1 MDGFH
6 DTTTAGVTE
15 LRVHGV
21 SGTPPA
27 DILNHPHP
35 RQVCGDDE
43 AGFYRRW
50 WPGGQPTGQDAD
62 LPGVRRREAYAWGG
76 LTSGGKTIALWLL
89 LLPFALVNLA
99 YFMLPRPAPRSA
111 DGTPSRWAI
120 LLRDVAE
127 AGLRLY
133 ALLLTG
139 ALVGAVTR
147 AAVDLVGWQC
157 AAAGRG
163 CTLPE
168 APSWVQW
175 LNALWPEEISPRL
188 ALTALVP
195 FAVVVLLWVIGRRTW
210 MRDEGTAMPSN
221 GAESTS
227 ALLAQPRLWHG
238 EGPVGRL
245 RALHLAFALGSIG
258 LVVALPY
265 TGIGVGLA
273 LTLAN
278 AGVQV
283 AAVLLVLLPGVARR
297 VNPRSDSG
305 RPWLDGV
312 CVVVRWAG
320 LGAFVVTFLVALNG
334 LPNGAP
340 AYRLPTGV
348 LGQVTFALT
357 VGVALL
363 LLAAV
368 LGLALMDRQREARR
382 PVGGMASWFV
392 LMAATACVNALGLG
406 VVFWTASFFGVPD
419 SMNTGISAGGPGR
432 RLFLGDETW
441 WTASLLPVV
450 GAGAVVAGVVLVCV
464 RLRVAA
470 ALASELTEQYG
481 AENQTTV
488 ARMWALASLTD
499 KAGLVLGVLSGFG
512 LAGFAVVT
520 VIYQLNLLIPVGG
533 VAGLMATLGSWAL
546 AALLVGLVLL
556 GRRAYSDNGLRRT
569 IGISWDI
576 CTFWPRAIHPL
587 APPCYT
593 ERVIPDLLRRLRTLA
608 PGDTD
613 RVLLSGHSQG
623 SVIAVAAIMQL
634 DPEMKK
640 RVSLLTHGSPLR
652 RLYAAFFPAYFGP
665 ECLKEV
671 AKVPWINLYRRSDP
685 IGGPIFHRI
694 PDAAAAPEEAG
705 EPARAPGSITG
716 PVTEWATAATT
727 ASDTGPL
734 MGSVTRPASGH
745 VVDRHCWDPARP
757 EHGERLPLAY
767 WHSDYWLDPA
777 YQESVALLTA
787 RPGGPAVTVTRVT
800 APDQVGS

>member
-50 WPGGQPTGQDAD
+50 WPGGQPTSPDAD
-62 LPGVRRREAYAWGG
+62 LPGIRRREAYAWGG

-99 YFMLPRPAPRSA
+99 YFMLPRPAA
-111 DGTPSRWAI
+111 ASRWGV
-120 LLRDVAE
+120 LLRNVAE

-139 ALVGAVTR
+139 ALVGAVTKS
-147 AAVDLVGWQC
+147 AVDLIGWQC

-163 CTLPE
+163 CTLPG

-175 LNALWPEEISPRL
+175 LNALWPREISPRL

-210 MRDEGTAMPSN
+210 KRDEATDMPSN
-221 GAESTS
+221 GAEPAA

-238 EGPVGRL
+238 EAPVGRL

-265 TGIGVGLA
+265 TGTGVGLA

-297 VNPRSDSG
+297 VNPRSGSDG
-305 RPWLDGV
+305 RGLDVV

-348 LGQVTFALT
+348 LGQVQFALT
-357 VGVALL
+357 LGVALL
-363 LLAAV
+363 LLAVV
-368 LGLALMDRQREARR
+368 LGLALMDRQPEARR

-419 SMNTGISAGGPGR
+419 SMNTGITAAGPGR

-441 WTASLLPVV
+441 WTAALLPVV
-450 GAGAVVAGVVLVCV
+450 GVGAVVVGIVLVGV
-464 RLRVAA
+464 RLKVAA
-470 ALASELTEQYG
+470 ELGPKLAKQYG
-481 AENQTTV
+481 AENQATV
-488 ARMWALASLTD
+488 AHMWALASLTD

-512 LAGFAVVT
+512 LVGFAVVT
-520 VIYQLNLLIPVGG
+520 VIYQRNLLIPVGG

-569 IGISWDI
+569 VGILWDI

-593 ERVIPDLLRRLRTLA
+593 ERVIPDLLSRLRTLA

-634 DPEMKK
+634 PPQMKK

-665 ECLKEV
+665 DCLKEV
-671 AKVPWINLYRRSDP
+671 AREVKWINLYRRSDP

-694 PDAAAAPEEAG
+694 PNAAADPEET
-705 EPARAPGSITG
+705 PRKQGSITG
-716 PVTEWATAATT
+716 HVTEWATAELTESA
-727 ASDTGPL
+727 TGPL

-757 EHGERLPLAY
+757 EHGERLPIAY

-777 YQESVALLTA
+777 YQESVAILTE
-787 RPGGPAVTVTRVT
+787 RPGGPAVTVARVA
-800 APDQVGS
+800 APDQVSS